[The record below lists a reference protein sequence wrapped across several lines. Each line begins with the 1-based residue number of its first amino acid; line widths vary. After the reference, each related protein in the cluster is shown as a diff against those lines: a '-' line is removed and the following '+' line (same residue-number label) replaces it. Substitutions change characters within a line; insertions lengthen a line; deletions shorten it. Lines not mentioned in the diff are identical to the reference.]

1 MALHRVAF
9 LLYRHKET
17 LTSSNVLIISPH
29 KVFSDYISNVLPE
42 LGEEKIMEVTM
53 EELAKE
59 LGIMSVSDLL
69 RTGERNRERR

>member
-53 EELAKE
+53 EELAAKE
-59 LGIMSVSDLL
+59 LGDYVSF
-69 RTGERNRERR
+69 RPSSNR